1 MVLWTLWYKLILLI
15 VRWASCDKDTSLH
28 RGSITNC
35 CSEVL
40 YSNSEF
46 KSLSGHFLD
55 MGLEAPSST
64 LQSTPNWFASDQ
76 LKFLLVIFINV
87 KYLLLFLFVHHSV
100 NCWVSSKCVTLIKSI
115 SFLPLLCYAH
125 FLQKM
130 DNCSIQLK
138 LSTTATF
145 GTEESGCFER
155 FKQDSMYRLSA
166 KKSGH
171 YRKVAIVERWPLVE
185 VRLYF
190 TL

>member
-1 MVLWTLWYKLILLI
+1 M
-15 VRWASCDKDTSLH
+15 H
-28 RGSITNC
+28 
-35 CSEVL
+35 
-40 YSNSEF
+40 
-46 KSLSGHFLD
+46 
-55 MGLEAPSST
+55 
-64 LQSTPNWFASDQ
+64 
-76 LKFLLVIFINV
+76 IN
-87 KYLLLFLFVHHSV
+87 
-100 NCWVSSKCVTLIKSI
+100 
-115 SFLPLLCYAH
+115 

-145 GTEESGCFER
+145 GTEESGYFER

-171 YRKVAIVERWPLVE
+171 YRKVAILERWPLVE

>member
-1 MVLWTLWYKLILLI
+1 MVSL
-15 VRWASCDKDTSLH
+15 ASCDKDTSLH

-40 YSNSEF
+40 YSNSV
-46 KSLSGHFLD
+46 SLSSNPYQVTFLTLF
-55 MGLEAPSST
+55 LEAPSSP
-64 LQSTPNWFASDQ
+64 LQSTPNCFASDQ
-76 LKFLLVIFINV
+76 LKFLLVIFV
-87 KYLLLFLFVHHSV
+87 YSKYLLLFLFVHHNV

-171 YRKVAIVERWPLVE
+171 YRKVAIVERRPLEE